1 MTQKLKWGGVPDQPP
16 PKSPF
21 RDTLIVY
28 GALSLIVV
36 VVAWLTGGS
45 IGRAIV
51 IAAFFFVVA
60 SGWTIWRFRAR
71 ARAEAARKDEGR

>member
-1 MTQKLKWGGVPDQPP
+1 MTQKLKWGGVPDLPP
-16 PKSPF
+16 PKNPF
-21 RDTLIVY
+21 RDTLFVY

-51 IAAFFFVVA
+51 IAVFFFVVA
-60 SGWTIWRFRAR
+60 SGWTIWRFRTR
-71 ARAEAARKDEGR
+71 ARAEAARKDER